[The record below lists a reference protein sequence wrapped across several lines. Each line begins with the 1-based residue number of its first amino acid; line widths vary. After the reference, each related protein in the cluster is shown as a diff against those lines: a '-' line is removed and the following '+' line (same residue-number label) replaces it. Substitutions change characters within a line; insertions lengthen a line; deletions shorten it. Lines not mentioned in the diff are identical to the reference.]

1 MMRETNPLR
10 IKESFMATLSETKQD
25 AKSIESLLNYFCEI
39 SWWLENEQLEC
50 FGQLKQFMLTLDNLI
65 KKEQIPKLINMSK
78 NYPRLI
84 LLSEEMF
91 NSLPPEIQKSIEIPM
106 IYWTMDDS
114 YTSISENEYK
124 HRLAY
129 GKKAWITRNDYRRPS
144 QPIDFVCYEKVLKMI
159 LLSGK
164 PTFIYCPGW

>member
-65 KKEQIPKLINMSK
+65 KKRANP
-78 NYPRLI
+78 
-84 LLSEEMF
+84 
-91 NSLPPEIQKSIEIPM
+91 
-106 IYWTMDDS
+106 
-114 YTSISENEYK
+114 
-124 HRLAY
+124 
-129 GKKAWITRNDYRRPS
+129 
-144 QPIDFVCYEKVLKMI
+144 
-159 LLSGK
+159 
-164 PTFIYCPGW
+164 